1 MGTLQFQKRWFKS
14 KENYDRFKSKW
25 KNSIQAGFS
34 FLIGLVLKIYL
45 QFLFVAGAYSGR
57 IKWVDNH
64 VKWCYTV
71 FEKLKIPY
79 QKYY

>member
-14 KENYDRFKSKW
+14 KEDYDRFKSKW
-25 KNSIQAGFS
+25 KNSIQAGFN

-45 QFLFVAGAYSGR
+45 QMLFLVGAFQPRKSG
-57 IKWVDNH
+57 IDKQI
-64 VKWCYTV
+64 KWCYTV
-71 FEKLKIPY
+71 FDKLKIPY

>member
-25 KNSIQAGFS
+25 KNSIQAGS
-34 FLIGLVLKIYL
+34 YFLIGLVLKIYL
-45 QFLFVAGAYSGR
+45 QFLFVCGAFSGR
-57 IKWVDNH
+57 IEWVDKQI
-64 VKWCYTV
+64 KWCYTV
-71 FEKLKIPY
+71 FDKLKISY